1 MDGGPIGYYL
11 MIGVVVFSI
20 IILVVDNNRHKQ

>member
-11 MIGVVVFSI
+11 MIGVVLFSI
-20 IILVVDNNRHKQ
+20 VVIIVDNNRHKQ